1 MLEQVQG
8 SPLSPD
14 PPCLSGLLRMTLSWV
29 GSPVLAPS
37 NGGWKSKVRDQHDQV
52 RALLWIIDFLYAS
65 HGRPARDLSR
75 AYFIRHSTHMTYTL
89 PRYPMGITTS
99 PWVLEFQ
106 HINENGEAERQTFR
120 L

>member
-1 MLEQVQG
+1 MEPLF
-8 SPLSPD
+8 PLSHD
-14 PPCLSGLLRMTLSWV
+14 LSYATFRNKGLHVEAAVPGRVNDS
-29 GSPVLAPS
+29 
-37 NGGWKSKVRDQHDQV
+37 RDQHDQV
-52 RALLWIIDFLYAS
+52 RALLWIIDLLYAS

-89 PRYPMGITTS
+89 PRYPMGMTTS